1 MEVPLY
7 AVIFVLLVVVLVL
20 IFRPRKVEVPAI
32 EELESKLRFALA
44 SAASVKEIQDALEG
58 LPHDLLESITR
69 SLGKRTGKL
78 NELLATFELTQYDRL
93 FYLGEPIDFVG
104 VKYGEGIDFIEV
116 KTGKARLSE
125 DERKLK
131 ELIDAKMINY
141 VPLSVEK
148 IGIAEH
154 IDTEE
159 IERQFEPGGKVK
171 LALQYFGGK

>member
-1 MEVPLY
+1 MEILLY
-7 AVIFVLLVVVLVL
+7 VVIAVLVMIIL
-20 IFRPRKVEVPAI
+20 VLVFRPRKVMVPDI

-44 SAASVKEIQDALEG
+44 SAASVKEIQDTLKD

-78 NELLATFELTQYDRL
+78 NELLATFELTHYDRL

-104 VKYGEGIDFIEV
+104 IKYGEGVDFIEV
-116 KTGKARLSE
+116 KTGRAGLSPAE
-125 DERKLK
+125 K
-131 ELIDAKMINY
+131 ELKDLIECKLVNY
-141 VPLSVEK
+141 VPLSVQK

-159 IERQFEPGGKVK
+159 MGD
-171 LALQYFGGK
+171 

>member
-1 MEVPLY
+1 MEIPLY
-7 AVIFVLLVVVLVL
+7 IIIGVLLVIVLVL
-20 IFRPRKVEVPAI
+20 LFRPRRVEVPAI
-32 EELESKLRFALA
+32 DELESKLRFALA
-44 SAASVKEIQDALEG
+44 SAVSVKEIQDALDD

-116 KTGKARLSE
+116 KTGKARLTE

-131 ELIDAKMINY
+131 DLIDSKLVNY
-141 VPLSVEK
+141 VPLSVNK

-154 IDTEE
+154 IDTGE
-159 IERQFEPGGKVK
+159 KD
-171 LALQYFGGK
+171 

>member
-1 MEVPLY
+1 MEILLY
-7 AVIFVLLVVVLVL
+7 IIIGALLMVILVL
-20 IFRPRKVEVPAI
+20 ALRPRKIEVPAI

-44 SAASVKEIQDALEG
+44 SAASVKEIQDALDD

-104 VKYGEGIDFIEV
+104 VKYGEGVDFIEV
-116 KTGKARLSE
+116 KTGKARLTE
-125 DERKLK
+125 DEMKLK
-131 ELIDAKMINY
+131 ALIDSKMVNY
-141 VPLSVEK
+141 VPLSVQK

-159 IERQFEPGGKVK
+159 MGE
-171 LALQYFGGK
+171 